1 MKRAIA
7 SSFLAGWP
15 ILCLIC
21 MAICNF
27 PILPL
32 AAEQTDAARVALP
45 GHVVQSLAKATRV
58 PHAPQMDN
66 EPITLTVVL
75 ALSDPAG
82 AKALGDG
89 IADPN
94 SPEYR
99 RTIRPE
105 EFRARF
111 GPSQEAYDTVLGYLK
126 ENGLSLSLGSISRR
140 TLTVIGTRAQAQKAF
155 NVVID
160 DYLLG
165 DRKVHAVASDPAVP
179 EKIAPLILSVF
190 GLSNLSPMQPGF
202 TILDPLTP
210 MSAATAYDG
219 TLTPAGK
226 TNSGGLPPGLDG
238 SGQTIGLIE
247 EDTFKYSDVKN
258 WLKFAGL
265 PAGSINNLS
274 VVPLAGGATPSGC
287 VETDPGCGTTEVL
300 LDIEG
305 AMGIAQGAKIV
316 VFEVPAGTDPATSI
330 GAAGDYL
337 AALSPPGILS
347 TSWGKCEGSIGQSDA
362 MGVDSII
369 AGLTISGV
377 STFVFTGDH
386 GADCVDGS
394 GTYTNGIYFPADA
407 PHAIAVGGTYLEV
420 NKDNTYFAEYWWGDG
435 GFGVSDLI
443 PEPSYQEKE
452 KPGASGRSVPDVA
465 MYGAPGIW
473 VCQAESGSKHCS
485 ATSGFLV
492 GGTSLATP
500 LWAATWALA
509 NQAAEDA
516 GPGVASA
523 GNGFL
528 YNYASGFH
536 SAGSMIN
543 RGNNFGHVGLGSPDI
558 AKLIG
563 TLVPIEIDSFS
574 PAGGPAAGDTK
585 VTITGT
591 GFIGIKKVT
600 FGGVQGTN
608 LSIESDTKLTVESP
622 QAPGDQAAIE
632 IETDAGKATASG
644 NFLYTPEIESINPNS
659 GPMEGGASI
668 TVKGFG
674 LDTSEQFLFFGVPAT
689 SVVCHSATKCTM
701 VTPANL
707 PGQKWVEAQT
717 TWGGDSAITSNTQFF
732 YDPLAINS
740 FTPAIGPTQGG
751 ETVYVYGHSFEN
763 GKTVFSFGGAPATD
777 VFCVDPNYCYMTSPA
792 QGPSAAV
799 GGKVQITATVGSDVS
814 APAPH
819 EFKFEVFPT
828 ITAIS
833 PVPAKAGSTVT
844 ITGTGFSTTA
854 GKTTFNFFGI
864 NVDGDCAS
872 AIQCTAKVPFSSAHS
887 TAVTVT
893 VDGNTSLDWVDF
905 YYPGKLP
912 PPGCKPGACS

>member
-7 SSFLAGWP
+7 SPMLTGWP
-15 ILCLIC
+15 VFSLMAFVLCGVL
-21 MAICNF
+21 
-27 PILPL
+27 ILPL
-32 AAEQTDAARVALP
+32 AAEQAGTATVPLQ
-45 GHVVQSLAKATRV
+45 GHVVKSLANTPPI

-66 EPITLTVVL
+66 GPITLTVVL
-75 ALSDPAG
+75 ALSDAAG
-82 AKALGDG
+82 AKALEDG

-94 SPEYR
+94 SPDFR
-99 RTIRPE
+99 KTIRPA

-111 GPSQEAYDTVLGYLK
+111 GPSQEAYDAVLGYLK
-126 ENGLSLSLGSISRR
+126 ENGFSLSLGSISRR
-140 TLTVIGTRAQAQKAF
+140 TITVRGTRAQAQKAF
-155 NVVID
+155 NVAID
-160 DYLLG
+160 DYMVG
-165 DRKVHAVASDPAVP
+165 DRTVHAVASDPSLPA
-179 EKIAPLILSVF
+179 KIAPLVQSVF

-219 TLTPAGK
+219 SLTPAGK

-247 EDTFKYSDVKN
+247 EDTFKYSDVEN
-258 WLKFAGL
+258 WLKFARL
-265 PAGSINNLS
+265 PANSINNLS
-274 VVPLAGGATPSGC
+274 VVSLVGGASPSGC
-287 VETDPGCGTTEVL
+287 VETDPGCGTTEAL
-300 LDIEG
+300 LDIEA
-305 AMGIAQGAKIV
+305 AMGIAQGAKVV
-316 VFEVPAGTDPATSI
+316 VFSVPAGTDPAASI

-362 MGVDSII
+362 TGVDSII
-369 AGLTISGV
+369 AGLTLSGV

-420 NKDNTYFAEYWWGDG
+420 NKDNTYFAEDWEHGG
-435 GFGVSDLI
+435 GFGVSDLL

-465 MYGAPGIW
+465 MYAAPGIL

-485 ATSGFLV
+485 STEAWEV

-509 NQAAEDA
+509 NQAADDA

-528 YNYASGFH
+528 YNYTSGFH
-536 SAGSMIN
+536 NAGSMLKP
-543 RGNNFGHVGLGSPDI
+543 GNNFGHVGLGSPDI

-563 TLVPIEIDSFS
+563 TVVPIEIDSFN
-574 PAGGPAAGDTK
+574 PPGGPAIGNTK

-600 FGGVQGTN
+600 FGGVKGTN
-608 LSIESDTKLTVESP
+608 LSIESDTKLTVDSP
-622 QAPGDQAAIE
+622 QAPGDQAPIE

-644 NFLYTPEIESINPNS
+644 NFLYTPQIDSINPNS
-659 GPMEGGASI
+659 GPMEGRAAI
-668 TVKGFG
+668 TVKGYG
-674 LDTSEQFLFFGVPAT
+674 LDTSEEFLFAGAPAN

-717 TWGGDSAITSNTQFF
+717 TWGGDSAINANTQFF

-740 FTPAIGPTQGG
+740 FSPAIGPTQGG
-751 ETVYVYGHSFEN
+751 ETVFVYGHSFEN
-763 GKTVFSFGGAPATD
+763 GKTVFSFGGANATD

-792 QGPSAAV
+792 VALDAV
-799 GGKVQITATVGSDVS
+799 TAGKVQITATVGSDTS

-828 ITAIS
+828 ITGIS
-833 PVPAKAGSTVT
+833 PDPAKGGTTVT
-844 ITGTGFSTTA
+844 LTGTGFSTTA

-864 NVDGDCAS
+864 NVDGNCTS

-905 YYPGKLP
+905 YYPGKPP
-912 PPGCKPGACS
+912 PPGCKPGTCS